1 MPVLFSVLVIALSIG
16 ALIDAIVISENRV
29 RYLPNVA
36 WVILIVLVPLLGSVF
51 WFALGRDY
59 QRAPAPWREYTDKGA
74 PPASAPVRPRDKR
87 STEQQLADLDL
98 EIEEW
103 RLRAEI
109 EKRKR
114 DHRDGSAG

>member
-1 MPVLFSVLVIALSIG
+1 
-16 ALIDAIVISENRV
+16 
-29 RYLPNVA
+29 
-36 WVILIVLVPLLGSVF
+36 
-51 WFALGRDY
+51 
-59 QRAPAPWREYTDKGA
+59 
-74 PPASAPVRPRDKR
+74 VRPRDTR

>member
-16 ALIDAIVISENRV
+16 ALIDAIVISEDRV
-29 RYLPNVA
+29 RYLPKVA
-36 WVILIVLVPLLGSVF
+36 WVILIVLVPLVGSIF
-51 WFALGRDY
+51 WFALGREY
-59 QRAPAPWREYTDKGA
+59 RRAPAPWREYTDKGA
-74 PPASAPVRPRDKR
+74 LPGSAPARPRDTR
-87 STEQQLADLDL
+87 STEQQLADLDM

-114 DHRDGSAG
+114 DQGEGSVG